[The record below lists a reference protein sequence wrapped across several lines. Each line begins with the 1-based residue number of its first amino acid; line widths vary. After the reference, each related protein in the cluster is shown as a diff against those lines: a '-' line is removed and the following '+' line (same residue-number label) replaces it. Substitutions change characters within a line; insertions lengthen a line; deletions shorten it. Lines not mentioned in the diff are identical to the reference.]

1 MSSAH
6 THDPLDIVDWG
17 HRGYEEAFAQQ
28 KALVAS
34 RRTGEIPDT
43 LVFTEHAPV
52 YTIGMRK
59 GARQHLI
66 WNEAQLKAQGLQVIH
81 SNRGGD
87 ITYHGPGQVVG
98 YPIISLQ
105 ARRDLHAYLRDLEE
119 VVIRT
124 LSTFGLVAARRDG
137 KTGIW
142 LGERKICAIGV
153 AVRTWITYHGF
164 ALNVN
169 PNMDHFSGIVPC
181 GITDGT
187 VTSMQ
192 TELGTVIDLNVVKE
206 RLAVEFR
213 RVFRNTP
220 ATHEQS

>member
-1 MSSAH
+1 
-6 THDPLDIVDWG
+6 
-17 HRGYEEAFAQQ
+17 
-28 KALVAS
+28 
-34 RRTGEIPDT
+34 
-43 LVFTEHAPV
+43 
-52 YTIGMRK
+52 
-59 GARQHLI
+59 
-66 WNEAQLKAQGLQVIH
+66 
-81 SNRGGD
+81 
-87 ITYHGPGQVVG
+87 
-98 YPIISLQ
+98 
-105 ARRDLHAYLRDLEE
+105 
-119 VVIRT
+119 
-124 LSTFGLVAARRDG
+124 
-137 KTGIW
+137 
-142 LGERKICAIGV
+142 
-153 AVRTWITYHGF
+153 VRTWITYHGF